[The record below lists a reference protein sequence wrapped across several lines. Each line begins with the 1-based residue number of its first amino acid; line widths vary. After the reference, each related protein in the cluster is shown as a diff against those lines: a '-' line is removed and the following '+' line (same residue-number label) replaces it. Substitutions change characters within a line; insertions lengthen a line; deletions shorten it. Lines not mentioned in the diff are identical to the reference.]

1 MDPLVQIVNPHNVRF
16 CKLTGPL
23 GAQEKGW
30 YPDMPF
36 TLSCMVVL
44 DAFGHFV
51 RQEKH
56 LDVLS
61 KIPTLIVQ
69 TEIDDSADHVVGV
82 RIVKEIEARSG
93 IDTISTK
100 VSLQMGLLLH
110 SRHPSLNF
118 CISKPMIIF
127 GL

>member
-1 MDPLVQIVNPHNVRF
+1 MQIINPYKVAF
-16 CKLTGPL
+16 SKLTGPL
-23 GAQEKGW
+23 GCQEKGW

-36 TLSCMVVL
+36 LLSCDVVI

-56 LDVLS
+56 LDVLA

-69 TEIDDSADHVVGV
+69 TEIDDSADPVVGL

-93 IDTISTK
+93 IHTTK
-100 VSLQMGLLLH
+100 YPNHELVLLCL
-110 SRHPSLNF
+110 
-118 CISKPMIIF
+118 
-127 GL
+127 